1 VPFAIIDRE
10 RDGAEAVLMIVDEK
24 VDAEMIAIE
33 LRQSDLRVDVLQIP
47 SRQRSI

>member
-10 RDGAEAVLMIVDEK
+10 REGTDAVLMIVDEK
-24 VDAEMIAIE
+24 IDAEMIAIE

-47 SRQRSI
+47 PQHRVI